1 MKSSY
6 ITQEGINVF
15 IVSGKI
21 YLSYF
26 INNSN
31 LIELSFDSEN
41 RLFKW
46 FKSQRHIEVLLLVE
60 STLNIV

>member
-15 IVSGKI
+15 VVSGKI

-26 INNSN
+26 FNNSN
-31 LIELSFDSEN
+31 LIELSFDSE
-41 RLFKW
+41 RELKD
-46 FKSQRHIEVLLLVE
+46 KLKTSSL
-60 STLNIV
+60 SCLNLKDIYRYCF

>member
-15 IVSGKI
+15 VVSGKI

-26 INNSN
+26 FNNSN
-31 LIELSFDSEN
+31 LIELSFDSE
-41 RLFKW
+41 RELKD
-46 FKSQRHIEVLLLVE
+46 KLKTSSL
-60 STLNIV
+60 SGLNLKDIYKYCF

>member
-26 INNSN
+26 FNNSN
-31 LIELSFDSEN
+31 LIELSFDSE
-41 RLFKW
+41 RELKDEL
-46 FKSQRHIEVLLLVE
+46 KTSSL
-60 STLNIV
+60 SGLNLKDIYKYCF

>member
-31 LIELSFDSEN
+31 LIELSFDSE
-41 RLFKW
+41 RELKD
-46 FKSQRHIEVLLLVE
+46 KLKTGSL
-60 STLNIV
+60 SGLNLKDIYKYCF